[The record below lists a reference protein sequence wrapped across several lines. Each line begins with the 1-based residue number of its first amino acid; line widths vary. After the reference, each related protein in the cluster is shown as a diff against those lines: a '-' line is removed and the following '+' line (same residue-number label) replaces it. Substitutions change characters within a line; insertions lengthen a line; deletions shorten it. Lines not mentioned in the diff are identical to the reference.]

1 MVMMN
6 ENNEPYTIVDLE
18 DDRYYRLNMTDM
30 GRARALALFGAG
42 GMNGGELLKCEARL
56 NEIEQECRINLGD
69 REPTLELLNELQ
81 ERAVTLGK
89 ECFEMV
95 TTDDEEWSKIL
106 DVFRFNDSVVD
117 RSYCV
122 LMGEALGSAQA
133 KIESSPVQIDANYDE
148 IWGFAEW
155 LLNVEYGVYVG

>member
-42 GMNGGELLKCEARL
+42 GINGGELLKYGVRL
-56 NEIEQECRINLGD
+56 NEIEQEVRIDLGD
-69 REPTLELLNELQ
+69 RKLTPQLFNELQ
-81 ERAVTLGK
+81 EKAVTLGK

-106 DVFRFNDSVVD
+106 NGFRFNDEKVD

-122 LMGEALGSAQA
+122 LMGEALIRAQK
-133 KIESSPVQIDANYDE
+133 KIESSTVQIDADYE
-148 IWGFAEW
+148 QIWGFAEW
-155 LLNVEYGVYVG
+155 LLNSEYGVWVG